1 MNLPKN
7 SSDINLPNNSK
18 LSSSKISIGPDFFKN
33 IPSNQ
38 ITINFSKDSNS
49 TEKKKNNENINLKE
63 YIPKYEKEKIEK
75 KEEDSEEEINSDEYV
90 SSTMLDVDTNTYI
103 NMTNNIKNNEEKSL
117 NDNNSKNKHNSMHT
131 KGKLRK
137 KNDNNLNYFLL
148 YNLQSLTDEK

>member
-49 TEKKKNNENINLKE
+49 TEKKKINENINLK
-63 YIPKYEKEKIEK
+63 
-75 KEEDSEEEINSDEYV
+75 
-90 SSTMLDVDTNTYI
+90 
-103 NMTNNIKNNEEKSL
+103 
-117 NDNNSKNKHNSMHT
+117 
-131 KGKLRK
+131 
-137 KNDNNLNYFLL
+137 
-148 YNLQSLTDEK
+148 